1 MASPTIP
8 FSNPGGNN
16 QTNPGS
22 GAGMLPKT
30 PVPYSSGADASGS
43 SSTNPYF
50 NPGTGAPIGTATPQT
65 SGSSL
70 PGSPAPTATGN
81 TNVGGSLQ
89 NPSYTY
95 STSTNNPAEGSSI
108 YNQLVSIYGQ
118 GVGGELAYIMENMGG
133 EDSAMFQQYLA
144 SMAPAQASEVAGLQG
159 SLAGAG
165 VGGNSSVSAIANS
178 NLQGQFNANAANA
191 DLGIMETGLQDTIG
205 ILTGT
210 ESDAAKETASS
221 GWNVFGQVAGAV
233 GSLASTAM
241 TGGLASMLFN
251 QGGGGSSSSPSATG
265 SLLSGE
271 GSSDLST
278 TSVDTGDM
286 LSTDLTDMADM
297 GDFENTGQVAA
308 GIFD

>member
-16 QTNPGS
+16 QTNPKS
-22 GAGMLPKT
+22 GAGILPGT
-30 PVPYSSGADASGS
+30 PIPYSSGAAASGS
-43 SSTNPYF
+43 SSSNPYF

-65 SGSSL
+65 SGPSL

-95 STSTNNPAEGSSI
+95 STSTNNPNDGSSI
-108 YNQLVSIYGQ
+108 YHQLVSIYGQ

-144 SMAPAQASEVAGLQG
+144 SMQPAEASEVAGLQG

-191 DLGIMETGLQDTIG
+191 NLQIMDTGLQDTIG

-221 GWNVFGQVAGAV
+221 GWTDLADVAANVTGDV
-233 GSLASTAM
+233 GN
-241 TGGLASMLFN
+241 LF
-251 QGGGGSSSSPSATG
+251 GGSGGTMAAANLLPSGSGSSSATG
-265 SLLSGE
+265 SLLSGT

-278 TSVDTGDM
+278 TSVDTGD
-286 LSTDLTDMADM
+286 LLGQDSADTE
-297 GDFENTGQVAA
+297 DTSQIAA